1 MSHPETTPAVA
12 VSVSECPDIEAY
24 GLSREHLID
33 LQGTMAMNL
42 LGSGRSLAYSGDL
55 RAHDFDFTDLLFQ
68 LLVRYQGHPDHSGEI
83 GVTDYLAW
91 PMHIRMTL
99 EEIDEFCAEHGESVR
114 LAFLAK
120 DGARLGREQRRVM
133 LPHEPDDGEWT
144 DGLTAMRIAMRGG
157 TVARVAAGGRI
168 DGYRGRMPGIAE
180 EVLLSLE
187 ARQPVFLIGGF
198 GGCARDIAGT
208 MGLLEQ
214 AEEGPESWNENETF
228 SRFTPDDLCNGLSR
242 EENAVLAGTPHIDQ
256 MMDLVSWGLRRSLP
270 QAAAS

>member
-12 VSVSECPDIEAY
+12 VSISECPDIEAY
-24 GLSREHLID
+24 GLSPEHLID
-33 LQGTMAMNL
+33 LQGTMAVNM
-42 LGSGRSLAYSGDL
+42 LGSGWSLAYSGDL
-55 RAHDFDFTDLLFQ
+55 RAYDFDFTDLLFQ
-68 LLVRYQGHPDHSGEI
+68 LLVRYQGHPHHSGAI

-99 EEIDEFCAEHGESVR
+99 DEIDEFCTGHGESTR
-114 LAFLAK
+114 LVFLTK

-133 LPHEPDDGEWT
+133 PPHEPDEGEWA
-144 DGLTAMRIAMRGG
+144 DGLTAMRVAMRGG

-187 ARQPVFLIGGF
+187 ARQPVFLIGRF
-198 GGCARDIAGT
+198 GGCVRDIAGT
-208 MGLLEQ
+208 IGLLEQ
-214 AEEGPESWNENETF
+214 TEEGPGSWNENETF

-242 EENAVLAGTPHIDQ
+242 EENTILADTPDIDQ
-256 MMDLVSWGLRRSLP
+256 MMDLVSWGLWRSLP
-270 QAAAS
+270 QSTR

>member
-1 MSHPETTPAVA
+1 MTHPETTPAVA
-12 VSVSECPDIEAY
+12 LSLLGSPDIEAY
-24 GLSREHLID
+24 GLSHNHLDD
-33 LQGTMAMNL
+33 LKGIMAMNL
-42 LGSGRSLAYSGDL
+42 LSSGQSLAYSGDL
-55 RAHDFDFTDLLFQ
+55 RADRFAELLFQ

-120 DGARLGREQRRVM
+120 DGAQLDREQRRGM
-133 LPHEPDDGEWT
+133 PPHEPDDGEWA

-157 TVARVAAGGRI
+157 TVARVAAGGGI

-208 MGLLEQ
+208 IGLLEQ
-214 AEEGPESWNENETF
+214 AEEGPESWNENEMF
-228 SRFTPDDLCNGLSR
+228 SQFTPGDLCNGLSQ
-242 EENAVLAGTPHIDQ
+242 EQNVALAGTLYIDQ
-256 MMDLVSWGLRRSLP
+256 MVSLVSWGLRRSLP

>member
-1 MSHPETTPAVA
+1 MTHPETTPAVA
-12 VSVSECPDIEAY
+12 LSLLDSPDIEAY
-24 GLSREHLID
+24 GLSCLHLDD
-33 LQGTMAMNL
+33 LQGNMAMRL

-55 RAHDFDFTDLLFQ
+55 RVHDFDFTDLLFQ

-99 EEIDEFCAEHGESVR
+99 EEIDQFCTEHGESIR
-114 LAFLAK
+114 LAFLTK
-120 DGARLGREQRRVM
+120 DGAQLEREQRQAI
-133 LPHEPDDGEWT
+133 PSHEPDDGEWA

-157 TVARVAAGGRI
+157 TVARVAAGGRV

-187 ARQPVFLIGGF
+187 ARQPVFLIGRF

-214 AEEGPESWNENETF
+214 AGEGPESWNENETF

-242 EENAVLAGTPHIDQ
+242 EQNAVLASTPHIDQ
-256 MMDLVSWGLRRSLP
+256 MVDLVSWGLRRSLT
-270 QAAAS
+270 QAAAG